1 MHEIVNILEAFHLDV
16 HRIYYAYVS
25 FYLLCW
31 QIFKSFNKIKIGQF
45 R

>member
-1 MHEIVNILEAFHLDV
+1 MHEIVSILEAFHLDV

-25 FYLLCW
+25 FYLF
-31 QIFKSFNKIKIGQF
+31 IDRFFKSFNKIKIGQF